1 MDANDLIYVVTDA
14 GQGAFSFFQ
23 IAHLD
28 DSQYSSLLDGTHHNK
43 GQIIVVPCAEALPNT
58 PAAVRGA
65 LLI

>member
-1 MDANDLIYVVTDA
+1 MDANDLIDVVTDA

-28 DSQYSSLLDGTHHNK
+28 DSQYSSLDGTHHNK
-43 GQIIVVPCAEALPNT
+43 GQIIVEALPNT